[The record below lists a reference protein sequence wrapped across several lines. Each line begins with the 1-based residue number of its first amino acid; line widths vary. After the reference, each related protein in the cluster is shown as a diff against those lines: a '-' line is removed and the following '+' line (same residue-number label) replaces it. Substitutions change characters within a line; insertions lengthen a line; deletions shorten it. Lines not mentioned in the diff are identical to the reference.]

1 MVTDPKLKPRKSAK
15 STDKTYQ
22 TQEDLY
28 KGLVQDV
35 RQAPV
40 PSYEQPS
47 QENAFDLLE
56 AEPYR
61 DEVI

>member
-40 PSYEQPS
+40 PSYEQPDAADVYAS
-47 QENAFDLLE
+47 FEDEL
-56 AEPYR
+56 YS
-61 DEVI
+61 DEVV